1 MLVKFRLKIQDSV
14 NTQLGATEYVAGDFG
29 VYLSWQTYT
38 KEKFSELALH
48 LGLFPWS
55 VMETETQRLP
65 VCVVDAS
72 WHQWR
77 LGLHY

>member
-14 NTQLGATEYVAGDFG
+14 NTYLGATEYVAGDFG
-29 VYLSWQTYT
+29 VYLSWQIHT
-38 KEKFSELALH
+38 KERFSERELH
-48 LGLFPWS
+48 LGLSPWS
-55 VMETETQRLP
+55 VMETDSEAA
-65 VCVVDAS
+65 CMCIDAF